1 MATEAKGINLV
12 PLNGSNYS
20 TWKLQCQMALM
31 KEGLWGIVNET
42 EAPPDDTAEEAV
54 VTKYRGRQDRALATI
69 VLSVD
74 PSLLYLLGQPTDPV
88 KVWTKLSSQFQKKN
102 WCNKL
107 ILRRRL
113 HMLRLQDGKS
123 VQEHIKEMT
132 EIFNELAVIGAPL
145 DEEDQVVHL
154 LASLPESYDTLVTAL
169 EANEKVPSMEI
180 VIDRLLYEEKKAS
193 ERGESSSYN
202 AKGLYHKSQPAE
214 KKWQRQIRCHYCKKL
229 GHMQK
234 DCYERASATSPEK
247 RNDREKKKIPQR
259 WKGSWKSRS
268 SPGVGLI
275 ITHALATS
283 NSQADSWILDSGA
296 TCHICCNR
304 TLFSELYFKPSQD
317 VTLGDN
323 HVIKSA
329 GCGTVKIQLAQ
340 KNGSYLD
347 CTLYDVLYVPEL
359 SFNLLSISRITDRGK
374 TVTFDEFTSDIICE
388 DGEIIGSAIKNG
400 CLYYLSCKN
409 IKQRVNAARVSAGV
423 NVWHQRYGHLN
434 ETSLK
439 QLAKE
444 ELVDGI
450 SCDDLSDRL
459 DFCESCVKGKLHRTP
474 FPTTGGKRADEP
486 LGLVHSDVCGK
497 INSKSLSGGEYF
509 LTFIDDK
516 TRYVWVYI
524 LKRKSE
530 VFEKFLE
537 WKSMVERSTG
547 RNLKVLCSNNG
558 GEYMSTQFQS
568 YLKKEGIRH
577 ELTVPRSPEQN
588 GVAERSNRT
597 LMEAV
602 RAMLIGSQL
611 PQRFWAEAL
620 TTAVYL
626 RNRSPTKAIKGSTPH
641 EALLGVK
648 PKVNHLRIFG
658 CLAYSHISK
667 EERHKLDP
675 KAEKCVLL
683 GYGMATKS
691 YRLYDIKE
699 RKVFYSR
706 DVTFDESRPGYG
718 KEPTDQT
725 DKSVEIEL
733 SSDVSIPEEAEYE
746 TAESEEVEHQSVTE
760 EEEPVLRRST
770 RVRRPTNFYGTYIN
784 TAVTDLPPEP
794 TTVEEA
800 LSGPEKDKWK
810 EAMKKEM
817 DSLKANDVYDIVKLP
832 QHRKTVGC
840 KWIFKRKVRADGSI
854 ERYKARLVAQ
864 GYSQKPGQDYD
875 ETFCPVV
882 RFESVRSV
890 IAMAA
895 QHELLLHQMDVT
907 SAFLNGDLEEEIYM
921 SQPEGFQIEGENL
934 VCKLKRSLYGLKQAP
949 RCWNTALDN
958 QLKGMGFTQTKS
970 DPCLYVNSEGELFI
984 IAVYVDDI
992 LLAGKDKRKMDEI
1005 KQTLSSLFEVKDMG
1019 ELHYFLGVKVIQ
1031 NHEEKSIWIGQP
1043 TYTSSIIEHFGLKE
1057 AKSVATPVNT
1067 AIKLVKAT
1075 EDDELADQGL
1085 YQSAVGSLQYLSTMT
1100 RPDITFAVSNVG
1112 KFSSKPTKDH
1122 WVAVKRII
1130 RYLQGTSN
1138 YGLKYS
1144 YDGSNTSTCIGYS
1157 DSDFGGD
1164 TDDRKSTSGYI
1175 FQIGGT
1181 GISWRS
1187 KKQTSVALSTA
1198 EAEYI
1203 ALSQAAQEAIWLRQ
1217 LSTDLLC
1224 KPQQPTTV
1232 YEDNQAAISMSKN
1245 PQAHG
1250 KSKHIEIKYHFIR
1263 EQVNNKNIEVKYC
1276 STDNMIA
1283 DMLTKGLSK
1292 EKFHKLR
1299 QLAGVTQSD

>member
-1 MATEAKGINLV
+1 MATEAKGILV

-31 KEGLWGIVNET
+31 REGLWSIVNESET
-42 EAPPDDTAEEAV
+42 PPDVGADEAV
-54 VTKYRGRQDRALATI
+54 ISKYQARQDKALATI

-107 ILRRRL
+107 ILRRKL

-132 EIFNELAVIGAPL
+132 EIFNELAVIEAPL

-169 EANEKVPSMEI
+169 EANERVPSMEI
-180 VIDRLLYEEKKAS
+180 VIDRLLYEERKAS
-193 ERGESSSYN
+193 ERGESSSN
-202 AKGLYHKSQPAE
+202 AKGLYHKSQSE
-214 KKWQRQIRCHYCKKL
+214 KKWQKQIRCHYYKKL

-234 DCYERASATSPEK
+234 DCYERALAEK
-247 RNDREKKKIPQR
+247 RNEKEKKKTPQR
-259 WKGSWKSRS
+259 WKGSGKSRS

-275 ITHALATS
+275 TTHALATS
-283 NSQADSWILDSGA
+283 SSQSDSWILDSGA

-304 TLFSELYFKPSQD
+304 TLFSELDFKSSQD

-323 HVIKSA
+323 RVIKSA

-340 KNGSYLD
+340 KDGSYLD
-347 CTLYDVLYVPEL
+347 CTLYDVLYVPDL

-374 TVTFDEFTSDIICE
+374 TVTFDDSTCDIMCQ
-388 DGEIIGSAIKNG
+388 DGEIIGSATKTG
-400 CLYYLSCKN
+400 CLYYLNCKS
-409 IKQRVNAARVSAGV
+409 IRQRVNVTRARAGV
-423 NVWHQRYGHLN
+423 NVWHQRFGHLN

-444 ELVDGI
+444 GLVDGL
-450 SCDDLSDRL
+450 SSDDLSDKF
-459 DFCESCVKGKLHRTP
+459 DVCESCIKGKIHRTP
-474 FPTTGGKRADEP
+474 FPKTGGKRADEP
-486 LGLVHSDVCGK
+486 LGLVHSYVCGK

-516 TRYVWVYI
+516 TRYIWVYI
-524 LKRKSE
+524 LKQKSE
-530 VFEKFLE
+530 VFERFLE

-547 RNLKVLCSNNG
+547 RNLKVLHSDNG
-558 GEYMSTQFQS
+558 GEYMSTPFQS
-568 YLKKEGIRH
+568 YLKKEGIKH

-602 RAMLIGSQL
+602 RAMLFGSHL

-626 RNRSPTKAIKGSTPH
+626 RNRSPTKGNEGSTPH
-641 EALLGVK
+641 EALMNVK
-648 PKVNHLRIFG
+648 PKVNHLRVFG
-658 CLAYSHISK
+658 CVAYSHISK

-675 KAEKCVLL
+675 KAKKCVLL
-683 GYGMATKS
+683 GYGMATKG
-691 YRLYDIKE
+691 YRLYDINE
-699 RKVFYSR
+699 RRVFYSR
-706 DVTFDESRPGYG
+706 DVIFDESRPGYG
-718 KEPTDQT
+718 KEPTDHT

-733 SSDVSIPEEAEYE
+733 SSDVSISEGADCE
-746 TAESEEVEHQSVTE
+746 TAEEVEDQSDTE

-770 RVRRPTNFYGTYIN
+770 RMRKPTDFYGTYIN

-817 DSLKANDVYDIVKLP
+817 DSLRANDVYDIVKLP

-895 QHELLLHQMDVT
+895 QHGLLLHQMDVT

-921 SQPEGFQIEGENL
+921 SQPEGFQTEGENL

-992 LLAGKDKRKMDEI
+992 LLAGKDKRKMNEI
-1005 KQTLSSLFEVKDMG
+1005 KQTLSSQFEVKDMG

-1031 NHEEKSIWIGQP
+1031 NHEERSIWIGQP

-1130 RYLQGTSN
+1130 RYLQGTRN

-1175 FQIGGT
+1175 FQVGGT

-1217 LSTDLLC
+1217 LNTDLLC

-1263 EQVNNKNIEVKYC
+1263 EQVINKNIEVKYC

-1292 EKFHKLR
+1292 EKFQKLR